1 MLALHFFKPGTLP
14 NTARHSLQDLYHQR
28 LIADDMGDLE
38 QGAEDASLC
47 LEQATVFV
55 DQALGLVE

>member
-38 QGAEDASLC
+38 QGAEDASRPHHRRSC
-47 LEQATVFV
+47 LVQR
-55 DQALGLVE
+55 